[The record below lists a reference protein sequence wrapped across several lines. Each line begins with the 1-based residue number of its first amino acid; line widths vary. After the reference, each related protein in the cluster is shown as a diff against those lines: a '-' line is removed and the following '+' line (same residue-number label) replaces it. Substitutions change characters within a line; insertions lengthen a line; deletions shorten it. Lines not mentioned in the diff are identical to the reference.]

1 MEGEIRSLRAELE
14 RAQSSHLKPPSLS
27 AAASTA
33 DTSVGRLSVVESA
46 KAATFTIAQLRREL
60 ERCQTDLE
68 TDEVLYTEKVDELNE
83 VRSRHECAEEE
94 VERLKGLWEAGQGS
108 EEALCREVERLR
120 ERVRELEA
128 GKVGE
133 REREKTKEE
142 EEEEKEG
149 FLERES
155 RENERQGWVEEAES
169 GRAASQQGKRSRESH
184 EAPGEEQQPVVEGK
198 VEEQKGEE
206 FESCLQLLHGKVR
219 TDREEVSWK
228 RDIYSTREERYKFK
242 FLLCAS

>member
-27 AAASTA
+27 AAASSA

-60 ERCQTDLE
+60 ERCLTDLE
-68 TDEVLYTEKVDELNE
+68 TDEVLYAEKVDELNE

-108 EEALCREVERLR
+108 EEVLRREVERLR
-120 ERVRELEA
+120 KQVRELEA

-133 REREKTKEE
+133 REREKIKEE
-142 EEEEKEG
+142 EEEEKG

-169 GRAASQQGKRSRESH
+169 GRARHRAKRNRESH

-219 TDREEVSWK
+219 TDRKEVSWK
-228 RDIYSTREERYKFK
+228 RDI
-242 FLLCAS
+242 